1 MLVPG
6 GMLSAHFCPAL
17 GVDIPCFCS
26 QQQSEGSFL
35 CWVELD
41 GFDGDFLP
49 FGGWTCPI
57 QGTAQV
63 WTEQPVY
70 SCDHR
75 GAGNGLLLLCSPCYA
90 SLMAGF
96 HLVPAWGVFMVGVHR
111 CLRHRAGVG
120 SLARELCFRRTESLF
135 ILP

>member
-6 GMLSAHFCPAL
+6 GMLSAPFCPAQ

-35 CWVELD
+35 CWIELD
-41 GFDGDFLP
+41 GLMVIFCHLGDGH
-49 FGGWTCPI
+49 
-57 QGTAQV
+57 V

-75 GAGNGLLLLCSPCYA
+75 GAGYGLLLLCSPCYA

-96 HLVPAWGVFMVGVHR
+96 HLVPDWGLLMVGVHR
-111 CLRHRAGVG
+111 CLRHRGGVG
-120 SLARELCFRRTESLF
+120 SLARELCFQRTESLF
-135 ILP
+135 ILPWQFW